1 MALGLKRWVAATVL
15 GLGAVALAYLPPR
28 GARADRY
35 RSHFMIT
42 PVLRP
47 TAARLRVQGL
57 AEEWRTAHAAV
68 RLIEGRE
75 EVAAAAR
82 SPTVLLT
89 GSDSIPAAARLRVA
103 AALDT
108 VWRRLGLGE
117 TKITVGV
124 IIELSAAHPAA
135 SHTPKMSRETPAYL
149 LPDSSDRTT
158 CIALIPASVYW
169 TSVILGRQ
177 PTGQPSGHP
186 HLQLWLKGVLGPC
199 AFYAAFGAP
208 GKPVLRWLGRRGFDV
223 ALYPDWDTAPGVA
236 PSSAGFMTYERRT
249 QWAWDLVYHQT
260 FTAVGCLAGR
270 STSCR
275 AAVVGSADRAAG
287 DSVPRLIAS
296 NRSWWRQ
303 QQLVGGER
311 YLADVAR
318 EVGRERFLRFWN
330 SSLPVDTALAAAL
343 RAPVGEWTA
352 RWQRR
357 FAPRLPLGAAAPLSA
372 TLLGIVLGGAA
383 VASVLLTASR
393 REVR

>member
-1 MALGLKRWVAATVL
+1 MALGLTRWVATTFL

-35 RSHFMIT
+35 RSHFVVT

-57 AEEWRTAHAAV
+57 AEEWRTARAAV
-68 RLIEGRE
+68 RLMESRQ

-82 SPTVLLT
+82 RPTVLLT
-89 GSDSIPAAARLRVA
+89 GSDSIPAAARQRVA

-108 VWRRLGLGE
+108 IWRHLGLGE
-117 TKITVGV
+117 TKVTVGV
-124 IIELSAAHPAA
+124 IIELSVLRPEAPR
-135 SHTPKMSRETPAYL
+135 TPIVNRETPAYL
-149 LPDSSDRTT
+149 LPDSTDRST
-158 CIALIPASVYW
+158 CIALIPAGIYW
-169 TSVILGRQ
+169 TRVILGEVTPGR
-177 PTGQPSGHP
+177 PSGVP
-186 HLQLWLKGVLGPC
+186 HLQLWLKSVLGPC

-208 GKPVLRWLGRRGFDV
+208 GKPVLTWLSRRGFDL
-223 ALYPDWDTAPGVA
+223 ALYPDWDATPGA
-236 PSSAGFMTYERRT
+236 ASSSAGFMMYERRT
-249 QWAWDLVYHQT
+249 SWFWDFVYHQS

-275 AAVVGSADRAAG
+275 AAVVESADRGPG
-287 DSVPRLIAS
+287 DSVPRLIVS
-296 NRSWWRQ
+296 HRSWWRQ

-343 RAPVGEWTA
+343 RAPVGEWSA

-357 FAPRLPLGAAAPLSA
+357 FGPRLPLGPAAPLSA
-372 TLLGIVLGGAA
+372 MLLGIVLGGAA
-383 VASVLLTASR
+383 VASVVLTASR